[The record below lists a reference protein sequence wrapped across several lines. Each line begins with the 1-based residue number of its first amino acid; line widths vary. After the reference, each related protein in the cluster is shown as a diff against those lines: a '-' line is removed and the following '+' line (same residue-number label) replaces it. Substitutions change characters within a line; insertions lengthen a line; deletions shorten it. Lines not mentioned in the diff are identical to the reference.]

1 MENKSI
7 SILSL
12 VDIRLSLSNAPQDLI
27 INMFRAKFFIDII
40 FLQFPGQTII
50 IFIGPNC
57 VSLQEEFEDTKEI
70 IRIHKSKKD
79 RQHNGQNKSTK
90 GQRSTKHTHK
100 TKDRVT
106 RTPLKTGGELRC
118 SGRVSSFCSTS
129 GPRRVN
135 LVKNPLII
143 LSISNNK
150 YNQDGIYYWQQISPV
165 CWTCVS
171 TDDHYFLG
179 Y

>member
-1 MENKSI
+1 
-7 SILSL
+7 
-12 VDIRLSLSNAPQDLI
+12 
-27 INMFRAKFFIDII
+27 MFRAN
-40 FLQFPGQTII
+40 FLLTSYFSSFLDMCFYKRQYFHC
-50 IFIGPNC
+50 PNC
-57 VSLQEEFEDTKEI
+57 VSLQEESEDTKEI
-70 IRIHKSKKD
+70 IRIRKSKKD
-79 RQHNGQNKSTK
+79 RQHNGHNNSTK
-90 GQRSTKHTHK
+90 GQRSTKHTHN
-100 TKDRVT
+100 TNDRVT

-118 SGRVSSFCSTS
+118 SGRVSSSCSTS

-135 LVKNPLII
+135 LVKNPLIL